1 MFLEHVAKRTDL
13 RCEADASNDAAPPP
27 TLPSAMLTAV
37 CRALS
42 AVLDNCANRHLFV
55 SSDYLSLLLGA
66 DDRELVAVVLETLMV
81 LSRRP
86 MEGTRQMSRWRPGQD
101 LFKRLVAMTKGWG
114 GKQQG
119 LDMLAC
125 VAEGGLPEPLPEGP
139 RSLRFQYYGA
149 GTDAH
154 GSAGNEGARGD
165 EKLRVVQVAPDR
177 LQSSTWREL
186 AREHGV
192 PADLMFS
199 FGAAYHN
206 ARSFASLSAR
216 RRRVQERLQVYSVLL
231 YCWVDASVVQFLQN
245 SEPELAS
252 ELTAV
257 ACMHGSGPDTQRLR
271 SLGLGALAAFA
282 SDRSRTGA
290 TLAALG
296 AGDTSS
302 AGRGVLPH
310 ILQALKS
317 GAEVASPGPSRSDSG
332 ESDPKRPRLAEPD
345 TTEAYAEA
353 ALALVYSLMLT
364 SHGLHAL
371 SGAGLVPALVP
382 MLSDTSSAR
391 EGLVTAA
398 VRSLES
404 FIDFLP
410 TSAQL
415 FRELMGLDKA
425 IKRIVLEIE
434 SADPGALAHPPQ
446 QCENVPAAP
455 TAQVDGSQALR
466 ETTEGAEAA
475 PAAGTL
481 GYNKK
486 RLLKALLR
494 TVTVASYSP
503 GASTRAVLENTRL
516 PSCLTALLLRPRR
529 FGGGIF
535 SLAANMMSDILH
547 QEPTCFGVLD
557 AWGTP
562 AALLKMVVQRGGL
575 PVSAETLC
583 CVPTSIVAI
592 CLNQAGLE
600 AVRRS
605 RALDSI
611 VRMFTSPSY
620 VKALAGDTA
629 SVLGSGLDE
638 LMRHAPD
645 LRAEGVRA
653 TIDILRAL
661 AKAHEKVVEK
671 LAAEERSETPVPC
684 PAPGALPMVT
694 DAGAVA
700 NPVAAT
706 DVVEE
711 DSLRS
716 GATGAIY
723 AEAEAGAMALSE
735 TMLSDAVSNAVRL
748 LESTLGSK
756 DTSKEFVQQ
765 GGVQLLLQ
773 LYALPAM
780 TSSNTPIS
788 ATMAITFRSFGAD
801 NAGPVAKAVCD
812 RTYFALKRASA
823 ELELLPWEGI
833 AESGKDGN
841 TNLGSAPDKDT
852 TGLEADASEG
862 GLPPALVRALRESE
876 CLLSLAAGH
885 VRGST
890 AFQKE
895 LSKEHGLVFIEALGH
910 VMCTTLWQSA
920 ARTRASIAQKGPE
933 PNTSAHGAPGGSS
946 GGAQSTEEDSGAP
959 EGASGQ
965 NAAGT
970 GDAGSAHPSEG
981 RAGNAA
987 DAVRGKKT
995 RPGTIATFTSA
1006 ARGFLQAIVKAA
1018 SSTSRREQ
1026 FSPAVLHR
1034 TCAAVAR
1041 TLTSTLLYKGPLA
1054 ISDLSLGSPSAAEH
1068 ELASH
1073 KALVDGIRREYV
1085 AAAAENAD
1093 ALLFDARRS
1102 TANAF
1107 LHGSL
1112 QENAV
1117 LEALRSVTLWATEE
1131 HVSVMSK
1138 KSEESEVQDPVL
1150 GADIE
1155 ASSKAACYCLA
1166 LFERLARAQLVL
1178 TGATATNNFIAA
1190 RYRNVPGTPPPAAGQ
1205 MTMFEIQSEAMGIAT
1220 ALWSRE
1226 DFFSGIFDDAVVS
1239 AVLSLMSAAT
1249 GGLEG
1254 VEQRGRMAALGTLR
1268 TPAAAPVPLGGGR
1281 YDNLHLAAGSIPS
1294 LLNQARAASQRRTA
1308 FVPSAAAVASIC
1320 EMGFSEARARHALR
1334 QVGSDSLDLA
1344 LEWIFSHPN
1353 VEPPP
1358 EPEVP
1363 SGADP
1368 AGAASDAAAAGASGA
1383 DTDAGASGGASGV
1396 GAPNG
1401 GADGAVPAPS
1411 QVGIAPTT
1419 ATQTGRITAE
1429 DLQRAVMAGQAA
1441 GAASAAGGASGGQD
1455 DGGHP
1460 GPNVKEAPKLPSV
1473 DYVVTKCCNLLK
1485 RTGGV
1490 LPAAMKLLSRSITGA
1505 PEYDMS
1511 PGRAKEVQ
1519 AAARARADVVVGGL
1533 VGAISREVLSYKEDQ
1548 RLLHCVLLLVDG
1560 KQNSSSARA
1569 AAASTPRAIEIALK
1583 VLEDIDEGAGEAQ
1596 QQLLATAALLLAAF
1610 SRITTTKPSA
1620 SSGIGASGGAG
1631 AGDAK
1636 VSGLVP
1642 AATSGEGGD
1651 NTSPDDEREKAM
1663 KVLVEAAAT
1672 TSPQGVP
1679 ALGEGARGQALAAC
1693 LQRLTAERPPS
1704 SSVLQA
1710 LCSLLGPITRD
1721 NAVAV
1726 SLFRG
1731 GGVRAL
1737 LRMPAASTFPGYDAW
1752 LRVILRH
1759 CLEDPVSLRQAMEA
1773 EIRSYVGMAVQRQQG
1788 VPLRAVLSSCTALIE
1803 RDPSAFASAL
1813 AAVCDLKTEPSG
1825 RCTVVLH
1832 VRDRE
1837 SRDKTPHDT
1846 PAKPAKPED
1855 VQQSKPRESIGK
1867 LALTPVKPPAKLKS
1881 GREGDKKAKA
1891 KATPGGKDKATP
1903 AGKDR
1908 DRSNRKTP
1916 PGTFLKVVLELVE
1929 LLYRYQDAARALE
1942 SGSASAMDVD
1952 RGEEEAGAADESLK
1966 ELKEAEK
1973 HAAHRALFALG
1984 AIADFSMLF
1993 PSTFAPAVSRI
2004 ERDPQHG
2011 IPFKKESEKERERT
2025 KGKGKEKAL
2034 DANATE
2040 STSLLSLLF
2049 NVLLPSALGERRGDA
2064 AIRQA
2069 IANRAGTAL
2078 VAVSLMSAEGRR
2090 RVLRSISDKLSS
2102 PLEAPADERMK
2113 LAVTCRPTLDLITA
2127 MVTTGSN
2134 GGVVSADNIK
2144 AITDARVAEALGTV
2158 LQAVD
2163 LHHPQAPALVSAI
2176 LKPLDALARAALA
2189 AANKADPRGRAA
2201 GARRDAGRALESTA
2215 ADLERI
2221 RANINALGSTVA
2233 ELTGGRPG
2241 SAARAGAEG
2250 GVGDPLAVGRDP
2262 AADTADDGEG
2272 RAAGST
2278 APRGRG
2284 GEGRAGGN
2292 GDAEPLDE
2300 LAVAMNEG
2308 TALTD
2313 LAAAMQETAQATYSD
2328 GYGPSGLGGA
2338 GGDFDSDD
2346 SSGVDLEDDSDD
2358 EEEDSDDEDEDDE
2371 DEEEDMDEDDDME
2384 IEVELAGEAE
2394 DADSED
2400 EIVEDDDDDLDDDDD
2415 DDESDSEDEIDLDD
2429 DEELDLA
2436 SDSDVEVPEVALE
2449 GPGQAEADEGIEEDY
2464 DDDDGMGEEIEF
2476 PDEDLEQQ
2484 MGGGMTGG
2492 WHILGDD
2499 DGSGNPPTGVQ
2510 GDLPLMD
2517 GVHGLPPGATMSIR
2531 DAPDGQSHRVI
2542 ELRLPQGFAGLLDGA
2557 EREGL
2562 SFGQSFFETVTAQAR
2577 AALDSFDTIA
2587 GQPRENTGGGSARDR
2602 DVLSAPHPLLQDQPA
2617 EGAGGARPADAATGS
2632 VPFGGLRQA
2641 RHGGLA
2647 APRFHRARPLDDETG
2662 QAIRRRAGAQGVR
2675 LFDFSDDQVT
2685 ATGPAESLLNAG
2697 GAPGQYVVVQEGMAP
2712 SSARVVMVGG
2722 PQGPAASGGR
2732 NDGRLAHVGRD
2743 TATIPPPLMI
2753 ESAHAISRAAAESRA
2768 TRWRGQLPA
2777 ARADQTSAGP
2787 PLHGMPT
2794 GGMPED
2800 VVMRFMRASGSVVED
2815 AAPAPGVAA
2824 AAAAAIAEAAPVPEL
2839 WPASGTAHGVVAA
2852 GDDGIAPMRAEADNP
2867 PAERAQTTTDPRTTS
2882 DADGGADGTQEASLR
2897 PAEPSAQPQPPS
2909 EPQQEPLAEAEEEMV
2924 DGDGADEE
2932 NEDAAGG
2939 PADGAR
2945 ASAEAGGDMPAQDAQ
2960 VRVPGLAEAARCD
2973 ADGAAEE
2980 TRADEVSGDGVPAE
2994 EPAGEPVGD
3003 SAGVPAGAPA
3013 GEATAEPAGAPDG
3026 AEGSEMPSGVDP
3038 SFLEALPPELRAEV
3052 MATQVPQIERE
3063 HQRRR
3068 AASNDAG
3075 RGSQPAARDAP
3086 EGGTSGAGTD
3096 LDPEF
3101 LSALP
3106 PELQAEVMAQSRAAA
3121 RAPPSR
3127 PAQPDNASIVASFPR
3142 ELREE
3147 VFLTADDAFIAS
3159 LPPSLRAEAE
3169 AARRRAAEAAA
3180 RRNQAAPPATHE
3192 GLGRGRWRAPMPG
3205 GVRGTS
3211 SLVPGPPGLAT
3222 GSDPR
3227 RGNNTAGEGVLT
3239 ETMPVLLG
3247 ENALASV
3254 LSLLRMATPLPGGKT
3269 QLQRLL
3275 LYLSSNAEVAKQIV
3289 WKLALMFRP
3298 ELTAPVGASE
3308 AERAVIEAASA
3319 AFDAVR
3325 LPTDPVSKKAAATGM
3340 FGSNSMIAAAVDES
3354 GSPTSVPPVVT
3365 RRALETAAYLCK
3377 GSDTVGELCIAPL
3390 PASEEVARVSKGKG
3404 KADEADASEQ
3414 KSPSA
3419 LGLMLKVLGV
3429 PVYTRSSAQLESAL
3443 AFLEQVLKVAD
3454 RDAMRRSESRF
3465 AKVQAAAERVS
3476 LEAHRAALRAALARD
3491 AGPAGQSTEAVEA
3504 AARSAQD
3511 GTPGASGGGSGT
3523 QASAADEL
3531 KGLTGPAD
3539 EILPGVGETDLR
3551 RVPALL
3557 AVPGLTDL
3565 AYAKVA
3571 DVMKL
3576 LTACHAPSL
3585 ELFITELGA
3594 AASDMHEDV
3603 AAELQRVASR
3613 AEAAGDASGTGAVG
3627 GAGAG
3632 LLRVLQAMR
3641 MLTTRADAVEAS
3653 RARLQK
3659 ALAKARAAR
3668 GVSEPPGDDDLAGLA
3683 PGGAQKRRK
3692 LVQDVARSL
3701 EPALAKLS
3709 VAASAVEAAMGVRK
3723 DKTPGR
3729 PKAAGAPPSPA
3740 TLPPAANDL
3749 LPFIQSFFALCEA
3762 AGLLPPKPDA
3772 DTERERKPHGAFAS
3786 GATRGA
3792 AGRNEEIEPSSVMMI
3807 RTTSL
3812 GAAQMAVRAAMAER
3826 DGTPLTPA
3834 GAGSSRGKERDE
3846 GRLVFSFDS
3855 NDEGGAFVKFCETHR
3870 TLINAYVRQA
3880 KALEGPLEP
3889 LARVPRLLDFDNKRA
3904 FFRHRVRQHAAGERG
3919 GTLRVNVRRA
3929 FVLED
3934 SFHQLRMR
3942 TPAEMRG
3949 KLQVQFAGEEG
3960 IDAGGLTREWFG
3972 CLCKEIFKANYAL
3985 FSSSS
3990 AAGTTFQPNPLSY
4003 VNSEHLSYFKFVGR
4017 IVGKAIYD
4025 GHLMDAHFT
4034 RSFYKHMLG
4043 MPMTFHDVEAVDP
4056 AFYKTL
4062 VWMLDNDITDVLDLT
4077 FTAEADEFAKHLFGE
4092 DNSLAKTVELKPG
4105 GAEIAVTEENKHEY
4119 VALISEYKMI
4129 GAIRTQMREF
4139 LSGFHDIVPRHLISI
4154 FDDNELEL
4162 LLSGL
4167 PEVDLDDMRAH
4178 TDYHGYSAGSKQI
4191 TWFWDVVRS
4200 LESEDLA
4207 RLLLFITGTSKV
4219 PLEGFAALAGI
4230 QGPQR
4235 FNIHRVQGETDRL
4248 PAAHTCFNQLDLPE
4262 YESRQQLKEKLLTA
4276 IQECAGGFGFG

>member
-1 MFLEHVAKRTDL
+1 MTAEAMTADIAAAPAKRYKARKGREEVPPPIAAFIASVVAAGTSPPALETALFGFKWCFDDKGDFYHWVELFNFFDEVFMEHVAKRADL

-42 AVLDNCANRHLFV
+42 AILDNCANRHLFV

-149 GTDAH
+149 GTAAH

-165 EKLRVVQVAPDR
+165 EKLRVVQVAPYR

-833 AESGKDGN
+833 AEGGKDGN
-841 TNLGSAPDKDT
+841 TNLGGAPDKDT
-852 TGLEADASEG
+852 TGLEADVSEG

-1034 TCAAVAR
+1034 TCAGVAR

-1068 ELASH
+1068 ELASR
-1073 KALVDGIRREYV
+1073 KAIVDGIRREYV

-1249 GGLEG
+1249 
-1254 VEQRGRMAALGTLR
+1254 
-1268 TPAAAPVPLGGGR
+1268 
-1281 YDNLHLAAGSIPS
+1281 
-1294 LLNQARAASQRRTA
+1294 
-1308 FVPSAAAVASIC
+1308 VASIC

-1383 DTDAGASGGASGV
+1383 DTDAGASGEASGV

-1473 DYVVTKCCNLLK
+1473 DYVVAKCCNLLK

-1583 VLEDIDEGAGEAQ
+1583 VLADIDEDAGEAQ

-1846 PAKPAKPED
+1846 PAKPAKRED
-1855 VQQSKPRESIGK
+1855 VQQSKPRESI
-1867 LALTPVKPPAKLKS
+1867 
-1881 GREGDKKAKA
+1881 
-1891 KATPGGKDKATP
+1891 
-1903 AGKDR
+1903 
-1908 DRSNRKTP
+1908 
-1916 PGTFLKVVLELVE
+1916 
-1929 LLYRYQDAARALE
+1929 ARALE

-2189 AANKADPRGRAA
+2189 AANKADPCGRAA

-2338 GGDFDSDD
+2338 G
-2346 SSGVDLEDDSDD
+2346 
-2358 EEEDSDDEDEDDE
+2358 
-2371 DEEEDMDEDDDME
+2371 
-2384 IEVELAGEAE
+2384 
-2394 DADSED
+2394 
-2400 EIVEDDDDDLDDDDD
+2400 
-2415 DDESDSEDEIDLDD
+2415 
-2429 DEELDLA
+2429 
-2436 SDSDVEVPEVALE
+2436 
-2449 GPGQAEADEGIEEDY
+2449 PGQAEADEGIEEDY
-2464 DDDDGMGEEIEF
+2464 DDDDGMGEEIDF

-2587 GQPRENTGGGSARDR
+2587 GQSRENTGGGSARDR

-2675 LFDFSDDQVT
+2675 LFDFSDDQVS

-2722 PQGPAASGGR
+2722 PQGPAGSGGR

-2815 AAPAPGVAA
+2815 TAPAPGVAA

-2882 DADGGADGTQEASLR
+2882 DADGGPDGTQEASLR

-2909 EPQQEPLAEAEEEMV
+2909 ESQQEPLAEAEEEMV

-3026 AEGSEMPSGVDP
+3026 AEGSEMPGGVDP

-3147 VFLTADDAFIAS
+3147 VFLTADDSFIAS

-3227 RGNNTAGEGVLT
+3227 RGNSTAGEGVLT

-3325 LPTDPVSKKAAATGM
+3325 LPSDPVSKKAAATGM

-3404 KADEADASEQ
+3404 KADEAGASEQ

-4077 FTAEADEFAKHLFGE
+4077 FTAEADEFAKHLF
-4092 DNSLAKTVELKPG
+4092 
-4105 GAEIAVTEENKHEY
+4105 
-4119 VALISEYKMI
+4119 
-4129 GAIRTQMREF
+4129 
-4139 LSGFHDIVPRHLISI
+4139 
-4154 FDDNELEL
+4154 
-4162 LLSGL
+4162 
-4167 PEVDLDDMRAH
+4167 
-4178 TDYHGYSAGSKQI
+4178 
-4191 TWFWDVVRS
+4191 
-4200 LESEDLA
+4200 
-4207 RLLLFITGTSKV
+4207 
-4219 PLEGFAALAGI
+4219 
-4230 QGPQR
+4230 
-4235 FNIHRVQGETDRL
+4235 
-4248 PAAHTCFNQLDLPE
+4248 
-4262 YESRQQLKEKLLTA
+4262 
-4276 IQECAGGFGFG
+4276 